1 MWTKV
6 ALSKLHCNDN
16 YGNGGKQR
24 HIHNSILYTALTTEN
39 TLNKTK
45 ISKLSKLFQIGTAF
59 LFHLKQPRRC
69 STSRVD
75 S

>member
-24 HIHNSILYTALTTEN
+24 HIHNPILYTALTTE
-39 TLNKTK
+39 L
-45 ISKLSKLFQIGTAF
+45 L
-59 LFHLKQPRRC
+59 
-69 STSRVD
+69 RV
-75 S
+75 